1 MNLMNQGAAIG
12 QFQVHPLDTKHSV
25 SLLQHYIPG
34 LNASV
39 ARKLANHV
47 GNFPQA
53 LIAIATSLQ
62 GNGSQNIDSV
72 IGPMMSKLEEGDTYG
87 FLVMTELDD
96 SLGPPT
102 LAYRRAYMYYHLTE
116 EVKKCGHI
124 LAQASTR
131 VFTPRIAEYWLQ
143 SYASPDEVTHCRG
156 MLEERDVLS
165 KLVVPSDNPSCALTV
180 LYQFRSLY
188 KECFTFEQK
197 KIWYP
202 ALQICGTLR
211 SCRSSCWRSMRV
223 LGRMNGSIPRL
234 LLHMSQELL
243 RTLCIFFS
251 ACELLH

>member
-1 MNLMNQGAAIG
+1 MSSFASSVGDRHMGHALIRQGAAIS

-72 IGPMMSKLEEGDTYG
+72 IGSMMSKLEEGDTYS

-96 SLGPPT
+96 SLGPST
-102 LAYRRAYMYYHLTE
+102 LAYQRAYYHLTE
-116 EVKKCGHI
+116 EVKKCGRI

-143 SYASPDEVTHCRG
+143 SYASPDEVTRCLG
-156 MLEERDVLS
+156 MLEERDILS

-202 ALQICGTLR
+202 ALTELR
-211 SCRSSCWRSMRV
+211 NFKK
-223 LGRMNGSIPRL
+223 LQEQL
-234 LLHMSQELL
+234 LEKYASTRPDEWIH
-243 RTLCIFFS
+243 TYYCT
-251 ACELLH
+251 